1 MTSVLV
7 IADDLT
13 GAAEI
18 GGIALRY
25 NLTVDI
31 VHEISPDLKSDV
43 QILNSNT
50 RSLKEDEIIPHLKHL
65 VEKVNKA
72 NYQFIYLKFDSA
84 LRGIIKPQVEF
95 LKEQLAYQTVI
106 FSPANPVFG
115 RTIKDGI
122 YYINNTPINET
133 GFAEDP
139 EFPIH
144 KSKVQEILKAPDW
157 KLLNASAS
165 GELSEEY
172 FIAEILEK
180 NDLDLL
186 AQKNNPGCLMGGGS
200 AFFDALLNQ
209 KYTQYKKGFREHIE
223 LNYPILYVCG
233 SAYESSVER
242 IAQLKPEYLVYMEQ
256 ASEIEKVVEELVA
269 KIENRSRVVFAIDP
283 KIKGNATELRK
294 KMASIVARVYN
305 KTEICE
311 LVIEGGATSFE
322 ILNELNIKSVTP
334 VQEISLG
341 LIKTMVTGKQ
351 LFITLK
357 PGSYPW
363 DKALWRF

>member
-31 VHEISPDLKSDV
+31 VHEINQDLKSDV

-50 RSLKEDEIIPHLKHL
+50 RSLKEDEIIPHLKKL
-65 VEKVNKA
+65 TEKIDKSA
-72 NYQFIYLKFDSA
+72 YQFIYLKFDSA
-84 LRGIIKPQVEF
+84 LRGLIKSQVEF
-95 LKEQLAYQTVI
+95 LTEKYNYKNVL
-106 FSPANPVFG
+106 FCPANPVFG
-115 RTIKDGI
+115 RTIEKGI

-133 GFAEDP
+133 GFAEDS
-139 EFPIH
+139 EFPIEQ
-144 KSKVQEILKAPDW
+144 SNVQDILKASDW
-157 KLLNASAS
+157 NLLEKSNFADFS
-165 GELSEEY
+165 GGY
-172 FIAEILEK
+172 FIAEISSK
-180 NDLDLL
+180 SDLDLL
-186 AQKNNPGCLMGGGS
+186 AKQNNPGCLMAGGS

-209 KYTQYKKGFREHIE
+209 HYPQFKKGFREHIE
-223 LNYPILYVCG
+223 LSYPILYVCG
-233 SAYESSVER
+233 SAHENSVER
-242 IAQLKPEYLVYMEQ
+242 IAQLGPEYLVYLT
-256 ASEIEKVVEELVA
+256 EEGEDKQLIDELIS

-283 KIKGNATELRK
+283 KIKGDAVKLRER
-294 KMASIVARVYN
+294 MALIVAEVCN
-305 KTEICE
+305 KTLTGE

-322 ILNELNIKSVTP
+322 ILNELNIKSVKP

-363 DKALWRF
+363 QKDLWRF